1 MRRITNPKQL
11 LPLCILVVSFGCS
24 IGCRQ
29 TEVSMIQPA
38 TSPTANSS
46 GSQGERKL
54 ETATFGGGCFWCV
67 EAVFEVVKGVES
79 VESGYAGGSVEDPT
93 YVDVCTGQTGH
104 AEVCQIKFDP
114 AVVSYEKLLE
124 IFWKTHDPTTLN
136 RQGNDSGT
144 QYRSVIYYHTEPQK
158 AAAEELRKKL
168 DESGAYSAP
177 IVTEI
182 TAAPK
187 YYAAE
192 KYHQDYFAK
201 NPTQGY
207 CRAIIS
213 PKMDKFKKVFADQLK
228 SKK

>member
-1 MRRITNPKQL
+1 
-11 LPLCILVVSFGCS
+11 
-24 IGCRQ
+24 
-29 TEVSMIQPA
+29 MIQPA
-38 TSPTANSS
+38 TSPTANSLDD
-46 GSQGERKL
+46 QDERKL
-54 ETATFGGGCFWCV
+54 ETVTLGGGCFWCV
-67 EAVFEVVKGVES
+67 EAVFDVVKGVES
-79 VESGYAGGSVEDPT
+79 VVSGYAGGTVEKPT
-93 YVDVCTGQTGH
+93 YEQICTGRTGH

-114 AVVSYEKLLE
+114 SVVSYEKLLE

-144 QYRSVIYYHTEPQK
+144 QYRSVIYYHTAAQK

-168 DESGAYSAP
+168 DKSGAYAAP
-177 IVTEI
+177 IVTHI
-182 TAAPK
+182 AAAPTF
-187 YYAAE
+187 YVAE

-228 SKK
+228 SKE